1 MSGYPLKNPTD
12 ASKFRQQYLSSLA
25 LQAQNDDINFQ
36 ANKIY
41 IKTGQTP
48 TQMTDTRTIDE
59 KRADIQRLKLEV
71 RKELSAIADGI
82 NTEQIL
88 NDITDPV
95 ELIFLAQNIT
105 EIIRILKPKYKL
117 GILADVFL
125 PFLRTYRA
133 KVERNF
139 GVEDGL
145 QQATGEAILM
155 GVRQIA
161 QLVSPAVLQQLRQ
174 EIKDDANSLNRVLYT
189 SLNDKIDDLQKVLP
203 SKEFISAISQIQD
216 AITKATIQELMAQ
229 SLEDL
234 PNANDVAKLLSQL
247 KVASSKN
254 DTTRINQIGNVIEGL
269 IALKPQTIS
278 QMKYI
283 YRSVQEALP
292 NTRINN
298 PFETQQASASPQTAQ
313 QAQQSLALQSPIAP
327 IQSSTI
333 PSPLTRPLN
342 YKQEQDIQK
351 IYEPTDQ
358 ILAKN
363 LTKEQLFNDYI
374 DPIKKIYVSGITNAM
389 LNIKGGIKSTEQKI
403 KEAVIILNY
412 LIEPLLGFPLTTGA
426 YIITAPAS
434 IISPRAL
441 LTPQTQ
447 KSPVKQGGPA
457 GGAGPLP
464 PSPQLPIAQ
473 PPQPPSPALIITK
486 APKGVKP
493 KKQKGQKIV
502 SVVNISPTNNPPPP
516 PIGGVGIRMKGRGLS
531 RKPSSIIINTEEG
544 IKPQDK
550 YVPLGRYFINKNKL
564 NKNIISIRRE
574 SGHSARLPV
583 RLVSDSLSS
592 VVKTIIGGGMPTYD
606 ALEKLTDEEKIYLHK
621 LSKESNIIDRLSIP
635 TPNKKELDKNIN
647 EFEIMKGEILSGND
661 NIEYI
666 KKFKLLIIKL
676 INQDILPRN
685 EGKEI
690 LIDLASL
697 GY

>member
-12 ASKFRQQYLSSLA
+12 ASKFREQYLSSLA
-25 LQAQNDDINFQ
+25 LQAQNDDINLQ

-41 IKTGQTP
+41 VKTGQTP
-48 TQMTDTRTIDE
+48 TQMTDTRTSAE
-59 KRADIQRLKLEV
+59 KFADIQRLKLEL
-71 RKELSAIADGI
+71 RKELSPIADGTQ
-82 NTEQIL
+82 TEQIL

-117 GILADVFL
+117 EILADVFL

-155 GVRQIA
+155 GVRQIS

-174 EIKDDANSLNRVLYT
+174 EIKDDANSLNRVLY
-189 SLNDKIDDLQKVLP
+189 SSINDKIDDLQKVLP

-254 DTTRINQIGNVIEGL
+254 DITRINQIGSVIEGL
-269 IALKPQTIS
+269 IAIKPQTIS

-292 NTRINN
+292 TTRINN
-298 PFETQQASASPQTAQ
+298 PFETQQTSASPQTAQ

-327 IQSSTI
+327 IQPSTT
-333 PSPLTRPLN
+333 PPPLTRPIT
-342 YKQEQDIQK
+342 YKQETDIRQ

-412 LIEPLLGFPLTTGA
+412 LIEPLLGTISTTGA

-441 LTPQTQ
+441 LTPQSQ
-447 KSPVKQGGPA
+447 KLPKPA

-473 PPQPPSPALIITK
+473 PQQPPSPPLIIK
-486 APKGVKP
+486 KEKKPKEKKPKG
-493 KKQKGQKIV
+493 KKII
-502 SVVNISPTNNPPPP
+502 SVQNISPP

-531 RKPSSIIINTEEG
+531 RKSKTIIIETEEG

-583 RLVSDSLSS
+583 RLVSNNLSS

-635 TPNKKELDKNIN
+635 TPNKKELDKNVN